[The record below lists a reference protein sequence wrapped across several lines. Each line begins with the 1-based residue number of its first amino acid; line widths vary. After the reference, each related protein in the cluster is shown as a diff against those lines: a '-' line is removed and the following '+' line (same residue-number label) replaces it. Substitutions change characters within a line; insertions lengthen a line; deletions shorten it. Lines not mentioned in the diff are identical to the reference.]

1 MKDKQE
7 TTKHNDFILF
17 VGTWVSKKQKYFT
30 HCSLLVGEVKAMQI
44 LFDAA
49 FLKLTCRM
57 WSY

>member
-1 MKDKQE
+1 MKEKQE

-49 FLKLTCRM
+49 FL
-57 WSY
+57 

>member
-7 TTKHNDFILF
+7 TTKHSDFILF

-49 FLKLTCRM
+49 FL
-57 WSY
+57 